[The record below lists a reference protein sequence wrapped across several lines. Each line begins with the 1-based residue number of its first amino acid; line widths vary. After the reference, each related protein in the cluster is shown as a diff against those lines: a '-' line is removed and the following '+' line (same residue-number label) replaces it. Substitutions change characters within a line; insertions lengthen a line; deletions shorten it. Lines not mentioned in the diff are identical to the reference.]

1 MINDVIIIITYLG
14 VEMARGGV
22 RSNSGAKGKW
32 KHGKTKLIRV
42 PEELADQI
50 LEYAHKL
57 DENAN
62 IESVA
67 ESKTDSSSVLDSVSK
82 SNIKTGLVLS
92 PESESNVI
100 NLAGISIRAC
110 NGKSA
115 VYLEDLAKAGYTLY
129 PERLGQIF
137 KALVPTRFRR

>member
-1 MINDVIIIITYLG
+1 MT
-14 VEMARGGV
+14 RGGV

-32 KHGKTKLIRV
+32 KHGKTKSIRV

-57 DENAN
+57 DENAK
-62 IESVA
+62 IESET
-67 ESKTDSSSVLDSVSK
+67 ESKINHSLTSDSVTDS
-82 SNIKTGLVLS
+82 KTLNLS
-92 PESESNVI
+92 GV
-100 NLAGISIRAC
+100 SIRVC

-115 VYLEDLAKAGYTLY
+115 VLLEDLVKIGYTLY

-137 KALVPTRFRR
+137 RNVVATRTSR